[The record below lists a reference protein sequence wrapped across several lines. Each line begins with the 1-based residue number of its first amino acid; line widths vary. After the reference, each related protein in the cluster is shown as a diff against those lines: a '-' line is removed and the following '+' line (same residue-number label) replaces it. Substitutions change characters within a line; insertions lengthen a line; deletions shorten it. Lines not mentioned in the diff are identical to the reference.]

1 MKFDLLT
8 AGMMAL
14 TLALGS
20 LAAASD
26 VSPPLS
32 EAELTMWLSETLY
45 NEAGEKRI
53 QAFVDAGVDRK
64 TAEDLSMQAFRGLSA
79 CIVDSALAE
88 VDAAGQSRQ
97 SMLAGIGDL
106 IVSGGTLT
114 KVLETL
120 VIDDAKFEQR
130 AVPCF
135 FAVAQETGIS
145 LDKRD

>member
-1 MKFDLLT
+1 MRVDLLS

-14 TLALGS
+14 TLALCS
-20 LAAASD
+20 LAAATDASQ
-26 VSPPLS
+26 PLS

-45 NEAGEKRI
+45 SEAGEKRI

-64 TAEDLSMQAFRGLSA
+64 TAEDLSMQAFRGLSS

-88 VDAAGQSRQ
+88 VDAAGQTRQ
-97 SMLAGIGDL
+97 SMLTRIGDL
-106 IVSGGTLT
+106 IGSGGTLT
-114 KVLETL
+114 NVLETL

-145 LDKRD
+145 LDKQD